1 MSEALLHGDRP
12 ARRVDELLTVQMRW
26 FLDEVEGKRRRRLQ
40 EATADLRECIEVHGE
55 HVMDDED
62 VRLLELERQFFGP
75 EGAVGRVAPAPV
87 LLRVLPSFLDEA
99 RWWGTDD
106 VDRRVRMRL
115 ALRLAWAVARMPEL
129 EGVDT
134 VSAVAE
140 VMRARQA
147 ANRRLRQEGAQRALE
162 RMSPES
168 RARFE
173 ELFGRIEARRA
184 AESEA
189 SGPAG

>member
-1 MSEALLHGDRP
+1 MDDDRP

-26 FLDEVEGKRRRRLQ
+26 LLDEVEGKRRRRLK

-55 HVMDDED
+55 RVMDDED
-62 VRLLELERQFFGP
+62 VRLLELERQCFGP
-75 EGAVGRVAPAPV
+75 EGAVGRVASAPV
-87 LLRVLPSFLDEA
+87 LLRVLPSFLDEP
-99 RWWGTDD
+99 RWWGADD

-129 EGVDT
+129 EGFDT

-147 ANRRLRQEGAQRALE
+147 ANRRLRQESAQRALE
-162 RMSPES
+162 RMPPEA
-168 RARFE
+168 RAKMEAFVAQV
-173 ELFGRIEARRA
+173 EARRA
-184 AESEA
+184 AESDA
-189 SGPAG
+189 SGPPG